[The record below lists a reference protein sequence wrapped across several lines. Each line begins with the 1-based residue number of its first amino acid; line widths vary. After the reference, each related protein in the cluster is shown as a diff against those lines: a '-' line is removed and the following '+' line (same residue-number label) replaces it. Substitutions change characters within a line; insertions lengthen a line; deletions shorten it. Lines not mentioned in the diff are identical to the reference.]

1 MFRRLAPFTWLSPAS
16 LALATDLAMVGL
28 GTAGIKEV
36 STIVAAI
43 QMGYRT
49 LDTALIY
56 GNHGMVREA
65 IEESGIQRD
74 ELFLTSKVG
83 FFPSSMDLP
92 QEHQAA
98 FGVATLPMPAD
109 LPFHP
114 LNVKGKEIEAI
125 ELSLKELGVDYL
137 DLCLIHVP
145 ATSALELSA
154 SFFPHLYHYWPKM
167 PMWTETSVVG
177 ALKALAMQ
185 EVKTRQSQAKQERK
199 RSWQNMERAKRR
211 GLCRHIGVSNYPV
224 EFMKEI
230 DEYKTEPIYNEQ
242 QELHPLAQSR
252 DVQDYARKAKV
263 SLTGYGTG
271 VVASAPLAKDIAHK
285 INRTPGQVL
294 LRWAV
299 QKGIHVN
306 PKSNQVSRLKENL
319 EVLDFAL
326 DDEDMSALDGLDV
339 PKIFYWNTSVLVPQA
354 SAAKEEL

>member
-1 MFRRLAPFTWLSPAS
+1 
-16 LALATDLAMVGL
+16 
-28 GTAGIKEV
+28 
-36 STIVAAI
+36 
-43 QMGYRT
+43 
-49 LDTALIY
+49 
-56 GNHGMVREA
+56 
-65 IEESGIQRD
+65 
-74 ELFLTSKVG
+74 
-83 FFPSSMDLP
+83 
-92 QEHQAA
+92 
-98 FGVATLPMPAD
+98 
-109 LPFHP
+109 
-114 LNVKGKEIEAI
+114 
-125 ELSLKELGVDYL
+125 
-137 DLCLIHVP
+137 
-145 ATSALELSA
+145 
-154 SFFPHLYHYWPKM
+154 
-167 PMWTETSVVG
+167 
-177 ALKALAMQ
+177 
-185 EVKTRQSQAKQERK
+185 
-199 RSWQNMERAKRR
+199 MERAKRR